1 MQRPLAPL
9 DIDLHRTVE
18 VTVGILLIL
27 LHMDYPMEMETGT
40 RHTTVPTHT
49 SMDKTLGKTEH
60 ILATPRQPE
69 PGTYLVVP
77 EGWESMTEN
86 RCRGLGSRMR
96 MVDTDGGVDSGV
108 RFVVG
113 HDLSIF
119 IFQAY
124 RIRITE

>member
-119 IFQAY
+119 IF
-124 RIRITE
+124 